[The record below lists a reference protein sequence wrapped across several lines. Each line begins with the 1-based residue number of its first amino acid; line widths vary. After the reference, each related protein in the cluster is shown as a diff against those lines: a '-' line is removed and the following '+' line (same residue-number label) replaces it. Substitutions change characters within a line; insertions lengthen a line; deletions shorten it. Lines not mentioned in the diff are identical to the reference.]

1 MFNSFFSNILFYN
14 ISRSLSFSKTWYIYI
29 LSQSLSCVVIIVNC
43 IFSWNFNIYF
53 YNIFRLFLNSCFNLL
68 VLFSISLYII
78 KLLQTEDIVK
88 LAIKTAQVKL
98 APKFY
103 TSLNYSLSEALSD
116 AGNSGA
122 PNIPSIS
129 SKIAAGFLAWFL

>member
-1 MFNSFFSNILFYN
+1 MKPFVIVTDSCSDLSAEKRKKYDISYIEMSFRFDGKEYPADLDWKQIPFEHFYDLMRN
-14 ISRSLSFSKTWYIYI
+14 GT
-29 LSQSLSCVVIIVNC
+29 
-43 IFSWNFNIYF
+43 
-53 YNIFRLFLNSCFNLL
+53 
-68 VLFSISLYII
+68 
-78 KLLQTEDIVK
+78 T
-88 LAIKTAQVKL
+88 IKTAQVKL